1 LGADYMESVS
11 PGTGSM
17 STHLTSRAT
26 GSHHPSPEPM
36 VIENKDMHERMNN
49 GVRTPKTSDHMQES
63 RPSVLPC
70 HNVPGVWFVK
80 VALGDIGTLECSF
93 EVDDVTA
100 LKWNLRRAK

>member
-1 LGADYMESVS
+1 
-11 PGTGSM
+11 
-17 STHLTSRAT
+17 
-26 GSHHPSPEPM
+26 M
-36 VIENKDMHERMNN
+36 VIENKDMHERVNY

-63 RPSVLPC
+63 RPGVLPC